1 MIKYIIYTIL
11 FTLIISPLVAQ
22 DIGADQTIPM
32 DPDIRIGKLDNGLT
46 YYKAFP
52 EENHVGIPCQHRC
65 TIRHQRER
73 FHVQKRDGIQYL
85 RSSLNSGNDH
95 RYRVVD
101 ASRLVQL
108 HHL

>member
-46 YYKAFP
+46 YY
-52 EENHVGIPCQHRC
+52 
-65 TIRHQRER
+65 IRH
-73 FHVQKRDGIQYL
+73 
-85 RSSLNSGNDH
+85 S
-95 RYRVVD
+95 
-101 ASRLVQL
+101 
-108 HHL
+108 